1 LVPTCY
7 EFNHIPSRSDT
18 HGSGIGIMYISGL
31 PIALNKFDTN
41 ETYPYAEKMDCTIHI
56 EIFVYCHLILLKEIT
71 LGNKFL

>member
-1 LVPTCY
+1 
-7 EFNHIPSRSDT
+7 
-18 HGSGIGIMYISGL
+18 MYISGL

-71 LGNKFL
+71 LGNTFL